1 MIVNTQIQSDQT
13 FEKQIEIA
21 KSLLKAAI
29 EENEQKLDKIILDNE
44 LDKKYNNENLT
55 EDEKNKIIERLKK
68 IERERIPKK
77 TNPTKNRKFRTSS
90 YVENILID
98 INNELFK
105 RIQNELFT
113 KLDIIDAG
121 EIKFKNFVNYAK
133 LFEKVQKDI
142 EWYEYYAGD
151 WYKDTLDHI
160 YKISKLFDGV
170 TKAMSTTTVG
180 KIIHICKKSID
191 YTVKILHHVIN
202 YFESRSN
209 TYYQKVLPY
218 FTHIRLKIKNKDNLT
233 EIITFIHYTQK
244 TVVQETYGIWYTIIN
259 RNINNYISLFDNEYK
274 ISMAKYREDII
285 KNTNHYN

>member
-13 FEKQIEIA
+13 LEKQIEIA

-29 EENEQKLDKIILDNE
+29 DENEQELDKIILGNE

-55 EDEKNKIIERLKK
+55 EDEKKKIIERLKK

-77 TNPTKNRKFRTSS
+77 TNPTKNRKFRTNS

-98 INNELFK
+98 INKELFK
-105 RIQNELFT
+105 RIQNELFDKKNIT
-113 KLDIIDAG
+113 IADEND
-121 EIKFKNFVNYAK
+121 FKKFVNYK
-133 LFEKVQKDI
+133 NLFEKVQKDI

-170 TKAMSTTTVG
+170 TKALSTTTVG

-191 YTVKILHHVIN
+191 YTVKILHHVMN

-218 FTHIRLKIKNKDNLT
+218 FTNIRLKINNKDNLT

-259 RNINNYISLFDNEYK
+259 RNINNYINLFNDEYK
-274 ISMAKYREDII
+274 ISFAKYKENEIRIW
-285 KNTNHYN
+285 NHYN